1 MNALLRNFAADLESD
16 SPAAITFRFE
26 RYRAVALG
34 ISETASTTFLM
45 LIAVRWFEA
54 GATAKALLAC
64 ANSAGF
70 LLAPFVVSVVE
81 RKQLPT
87 ARAAAWLSY
96 LGAICFLLM
105 AALPTLPVFV
115 VGSLLGIAT
124 ISAAIPLQTQLYQDN
139 YPASIR
145 GRLFSRT
152 TMIRIVA
159 GGFFGFVAGHL
170 LDGQLKYFQLLLIA
184 FAFALALSGWCLAQC
199 PSKTLHRASG
209 RVLFRGF
216 VFLRSDPVFRNTLI
230 FWMIMG
236 FGNLMM
242 VPLRVEYLA
251 NPRYG
256 LALSEM
262 QIAVLVSV
270 IPSIARLL
278 LSPVWGM
285 LFDRMNFF
293 WLRVAVNCG
302 FMIGVLTFFTSET
315 SFGLALGAV
324 FYGIGNAGGE
334 IAWGLWVTKF
344 APSDRVADYM
354 SVHTFFTG
362 IRGIIAPLVSFHL
375 ATVLPITTM
384 GMISAGMIFLS
395 SVLMLLE
402 SRNSRANRLAGRA
415 IDHIG

>member
-1 MNALLRNFAADLESD
+1 MTGWLKSFAAEIQAD
-16 SPAAITFRFE
+16 SPAAVTFHFE
-26 RYRAVALG
+26 RYRAISLG

-54 GATAKALLAC
+54 GPTAKALLAC

-70 LLAPFVVSVVE
+70 LLAPLVVSHVE
-81 RKQLPT
+81 RKQIPT
-87 ARAAAWLSY
+87 AIAASRLSY
-96 LGAICFLLM
+96 FGALCFLMM
-105 AALPTLPVFV
+105 AAVPTLPVFV
-115 VGSLLGIAT
+115 VGSLFGIAT
-124 ISAAIPLQTQLYQDN
+124 LSAAIPLQTQLYQDN
-139 YPASIR
+139 YPSAIR

-152 TMIRIVA
+152 TMIRILA
-159 GGFFGFVAGHL
+159 GGLFGFFA
-170 LDGQLKYFQLLLIA
+170 GQLLNGRLQYFQLLLVA
-184 FAFALALSGWCLAQC
+184 FAGALALGGWCLGQC
-199 PSKTLHRASG
+199 PSRTLERIEG

-216 VFLRSDPVFRNTLI
+216 RFLRTDAVFRNTLI

-256 LALSEM
+256 LELSEV
-262 QIAVLVSV
+262 QIAILVSV

-278 LSPVWGM
+278 LSPVWGV

-302 FMIGVLTFFTSET
+302 FMVGVLTFFTSD
-315 SFGLALGAV
+315 SALGLALGAV

-344 APSDRVADYM
+344 APSERVADYM

-362 IRGIIAPLVSFHL
+362 IRGIAAPLVSFHL
-375 ATVLPITTM
+375 ATILPITTL
-384 GMISAGMIFLS
+384 GIFSAGMILLS

-402 SRNSRANRLAGRA
+402 SRNPAAGKLAGRA
-415 IDHIG
+415 LDPLG

>member
-1 MNALLRNFAADLESD
+1 MNALFENFAADIEED
-16 SPAAITFRFE
+16 SPAAVTFHFE

-34 ISETASTTFLM
+34 ISETASATFLM

-54 GATAKALLAC
+54 GATCKALLAC

-70 LLAPFVVSVVE
+70 LLAPFVVSFVE
-81 RKQLPT
+81 RKQLET

-96 LGAICFLLM
+96 LGAVCFLLM
-105 AALPTLPVFV
+105 AAIPTLAVFV

-139 YPASIR
+139 YPAAIR

-159 GGFFGFVAGHL
+159 GGSFGFLAGHL
-170 LDGQLKYFQLLLIA
+170 LDGQIHYFQLLLVV
-184 FAFALALSGWCLAQC
+184 FALALAVSGWCLSKC
-199 PSKTLHRASG
+199 PSKKLHRLSG

-216 VFLRSDPVFRNTLI
+216 MYLRSDPVFRNTLV

-262 QIAVLVSV
+262 KIAVLVTV

-278 LSPVWGM
+278 LSPVWGV

-302 FMIGVLTFFTSET
+302 FMIGVLTFFTSD
-315 SFGLALGAV
+315 SALGLALGAV

-375 ATVLPITTM
+375 ATILPITTM
-384 GMISAGMIFLS
+384 GLISAGMILLS

-402 SRNSRANRLAGRA
+402 SRNPAAKKLAGRA
-415 IDHIG
+415 MDTVA